1 MFYNYSY
8 IYIFCKAIFAF
19 ALVFKR
25 KADYNKHMTTKNIYD
40 IAIIGAGPAGL
51 TAGIYA
57 ARAGL
62 KCAILEKAAV
72 GGLATT
78 TASVENYPGIKQT
91 DGFSLC
97 YTMMEQC
104 TALGAD
110 FVFDAVSEIVDGSPK
125 LLKLTSGKD
134 LLCKAVIITAGASPK
149 KLNVDGED
157 GYIGRGISYCA
168 TCDGAFFK
176 GKTVAVVGGG
186 NTAVEDA
193 LYLEKLAGKVYLI
206 HRRNELRAERI
217 LADKLKQSTVQP
229 IWDSIVTELH
239 GDNKLTQIT
248 LKNVKNGEL
257 TAISV
262 DGVFVAIGQTPNSDI
277 FADIKLDDKGYIVT
291 DDAMRTS
298 KDGVFAAGDIRSK
311 SLRQIVTACADGAI
325 AADTAA
331 KSLM

>member
-1 MFYNYSY
+1 
-8 IYIFCKAIFAF
+8 
-19 ALVFKR
+19 
-25 KADYNKHMTTKNIYD
+25 MTTKNFYD

-62 KCAILEKAAV
+62 KCAIVEKAAV

-78 TASVENYPGIKQT
+78 TSNVENYPGVKQT

-97 YTMMEQC
+97 YAMMEQC
-104 TALGAD
+104 TSLGAE
-110 FVFDAVSEIVDGSPK
+110 FVFDAATAIIDGSPK
-125 LLKLTSGKD
+125 TLKLSSGGE
-134 LLCKAVIITAGASPK
+134 LTCKAVIITAGASPK
-149 KLNVDGED
+149 KLGAED
-157 GYIGRGISYCA
+157 EEGYVGKGISYCA

-193 LYLEKLAGKVYLI
+193 LYLEKLASKVYLI
-206 HRRNELRAERI
+206 HRRDELRAEKY
-217 LADKLKQSTVQP
+217 LAEKLSQSAVSP
-229 IWDSIVTELH
+229 IWNSIVTELR
-239 GDNKLTQIT
+239 GDDKLTEIV
-248 LKNVKNGEL
+248 LKDVKNDKS
-257 TAISV
+257 TSISV

-277 FADIKLDDKGYIVT
+277 FDGIELDAGGYIVT
-291 DDAMRTS
+291 DECMRTS
-298 KDGVFAAGDIRSK
+298 KAGVFAAGDIRSK

-331 KSLM
+331 KSLL

>member
-1 MFYNYSY
+1 
-8 IYIFCKAIFAF
+8 
-19 ALVFKR
+19 
-25 KADYNKHMTTKNIYD
+25 MTTKNFYD

-62 KCAILEKAAV
+62 KCAIVEKAAV

-78 TASVENYPGIKQT
+78 TSNVENYPGIKQT

-97 YTMMEQC
+97 YAMMEQC
-104 TALGAD
+104 AAVGAE
-110 FVFDAVSEIVDGSPK
+110 FVFDAATAIIDGSPK
-125 LLKLTSGKD
+125 TLKLSSGGE
-134 LLCKAVIITAGASPK
+134 LTCKAVIITAGASPK
-149 KLNVDGED
+149 KLGAED
-157 GYIGRGISYCA
+157 EEGYVGKGISYCA

-193 LYLEKLAGKVYLI
+193 LYLEKLASKVYLI
-206 HRRNELRAERI
+206 HRRDELRAEKY
-217 LADKLKQSTVQP
+217 LAEKLSQSAVTP
-229 IWDSIVTELH
+229 IWNSVVTELR
-239 GDNKLTQIT
+239 GDDKLTEII
-248 LKNVKNGEL
+248 LKDVKNGTSTSL
-257 TAISV
+257 SV

-277 FADIKLDDKGYIVT
+277 FDGIELDAGGYIVT
-291 DDAMRTS
+291 DECMRTS
-298 KDGVFAAGDIRSK
+298 KDGIFAAGDIRSK

-331 KSLM
+331 KSLL